1 MASEDEIKKTVFQ
14 VFLEKVF
21 GISKVSSFVSYDGVI
36 GRNQFFLT
44 TLLWAICVRSVAL
57 LKQPLLSYICGLLLF
72 YCVLAMVQK
81 RCRDLG
87 YKGTFC
93 ILIYSITTILTAAFY
108 FVDETEFIF
117 GWRVITLIFA
127 ICLVITFIFLAYKI
141 GKVEPDLNVRSPLL
155 KYPLLYVGAVWLI
168 CIAATLTVNHYA
180 GVTIPLW

>member
-1 MASEDEIKKTVFQ
+1 MLPQVLWEDYW
-14 VFLEKVF
+14 
-21 GISKVSSFVSYDGVI
+21 GRSKLINLTFIVPI
-36 GRNQFFLT
+36 LKFFLT

-117 GWRVITLIFA
+117 GWRVITCHLFSHHIYFS
-127 ICLVITFIFLAYKI
+127 CL
-141 GKVEPDLNVRSPLL
+141 
-155 KYPLLYVGAVWLI
+155 
-168 CIAATLTVNHYA
+168 
-180 GVTIPLW
+180 